1 MTDYAPDL
9 APACAARLMTPAEAA
24 ALIPSGAKIAMSL
37 GVGQPPALLKAIA
50 DRVEAGQVD
59 DLRLYYLLSTPIA
72 GETVLR
78 YELMDRIHPYS
89 LFHSAIER
97 RLDARA
103 HEEGRPPVVQVVP
116 TGFQQTPR
124 VLCQEIGVDTLVA
137 TVSPMDA
144 DGNFSFGT
152 NTDYAEP
159 VSKTAERVILEVNPH
174 MPRVFGQS
182 TVHIS
187 RVTAVVENAV
197 PLLEISKAAPQPAD
211 TVIGGLIAA
220 MVEDGATLQMG
231 IGALPDAVCA
241 ALQGHRDLGIHTEM
255 LTPGLVEL
263 MKAGVITNA
272 RKTLHPGVTAF
283 AFCMG
288 DRSTYDYLHENPA
301 IEAYPVSYI
310 NDVDV
315 IARNDRMVSVNA
327 TLEIDL
333 NGACCSEHLNGRQFT
348 GSGGQL
354 DFVRGACA
362 SPGGQSIIACHAT
375 AKSGTMS
382 RIVPKLCGPVTTPR
396 NDVHKVVTEYG
407 VANLKGLSVSERAL
421 ALIGLAAPQFRE
433 ELAAAAHSQGLI

>member
-1 MTDYAPDL
+1 MTDFNSVYAS
-9 APACAARLMTPAEAA
+9 RLMPPADAA
-24 ALIPSGAKIAMSL
+24 ALIPSGAKIVMSL
-37 GVGQPPALLKAIA
+37 GVGQPPAILKAIA
-50 DRVEAGQVD
+50 DRAQAGQVEN
-59 DLRLYYLLSTPIA
+59 LRIYYLLSTAIA

-78 YELMDRIHPYS
+78 YELMDRIRPCS

-97 RLDARA
+97 RLDAQARA
-103 HEEGRPPVVQVVP
+103 EGRPPVVEFIP

-124 VLCQEIGVDTLVA
+124 VLCEEIGVDTLVA

-159 VSKTAERVILEVNPH
+159 VSKTAKRLILEVNPN

-182 TVHIS
+182 TVHVS
-187 RVTAVVENAV
+187 RVTALVENAV
-197 PLLEISKAAPQPAD
+197 PLLEIPKAAPQPAD
-211 TVIGGLIAA
+211 TVIGSLIAA
-220 MVEDGATLQMG
+220 LVEDGATLQMG

-241 ALQGHRDLGIHTEM
+241 ALTGHRDLGIHTEM

-263 MKAGVITNA
+263 MKAGVVTNA
-272 RKTLHPGVTAF
+272 RKTLHPGVAAF

-288 DRSTYDYLHENPA
+288 DRSTYAYLHENPA

-310 NDVDV
+310 NDVSV

-333 NGACCSEHLNGRQFT
+333 NGACCSEHLNGQQFT

-354 DFVRGACA
+354 DFVRGAYA
-362 SPGGQSIIACHAT
+362 SSRGQSIIACHAT
-375 AKSGTMS
+375 AKDGTLS
-382 RIVPKLCGPVTTPR
+382 RIVPKLSGPVTTPR

-407 VANLKGLSVSERAL
+407 VANLKGLSTSERAR
-421 ALIGLAAPQFRE
+421 ALIALAAPQFRE
-433 ELAAAAHSQGLI
+433 DLTAQAKAMALIG

>member
-1 MTDYAPDL
+1 MTDIDADY
-9 APACAARLMTPAEAA
+9 AARLKSPAEAA
-24 ALIPSGAKIAMSL
+24 ALIPSGAKMVMSL
-37 GVGQPPALLKAIA
+37 GVGQPPAILKAIA
-50 DRVEAGQVD
+50 DRAEAGQVD
-59 DLRLYYLLSTPIA
+59 DLKLYYLLSTPIA

-103 HEEGRPPVVQVVP
+103 HDEGRGPVVEVIP

-124 VLCQEIGVDTLVA
+124 VLCQEVGVDTLVA

-152 NTDYAEP
+152 NTDYAQP
-159 VSKTAERVILEVNPH
+159 VSKTATRVILEVNPN
-174 MPRVFGQS
+174 MPRVFGDS
-182 TVHIS
+182 MVHIS
-187 RVTAVVENAV
+187 NVTAVVENAV
-197 PLLEISKAAPQPAD
+197 PLLEIPKAAPQSAD
-211 TVIGGLIAA
+211 TIIGGLIAGL
-220 MVEDGATLQMG
+220 VEDGATLQMG

-241 ALQGHRDLGIHTEM
+241 ALKNHRDLGIHTEM
-255 LTPGLVEL
+255 LTPGLVDL
-263 MKAGVITNA
+263 MKAGVVTNA
-272 RKTLHPGVTAF
+272 RKTLHPGKTIF

-288 DRSTYDYLHENPA
+288 DRSTYDHLHENPA
-301 IEAYPVSYI
+301 IEAHPVSYV
-310 NDVDV
+310 NDVHV
-315 IARNDRMVSVNA
+315 IGRNDRMVSVNA

-354 DFVRGACA
+354 DFVRGAYA
-362 SPGGQSIIACHAT
+362 SNGGQSIIACHAT

-382 RIVPKLCGPVTTPR
+382 RIVPKLRGPVTTPR

-407 VANLKGLSVSERAL
+407 VANLKGLSTSERAL
-421 ALIGLAAPQFRE
+421 ALISLAAPQFRD
-433 ELAAAAHSQGLI
+433 ELTAHARGMSLVP

>member
-1 MTDYAPDL
+1 MTDHAAAYADCLTTPD
-9 APACAARLMTPAEAA
+9 AAA
-24 ALIPSGAKIAMSL
+24 ALIPSGAKIAMAL
-37 GVGQPPALLKAIA
+37 GAGQPPALLKALA
-50 DRVEAGQVD
+50 DRAEAGAVD

-78 YELMDRIHPYS
+78 YELMDRIHPHS

-97 RLDARA
+97 RLEQRA
-103 HEEGRPPVVQVVP
+103 HEEGRSGVVQVVP

-124 VLCQEIGVDTLVA
+124 MLCQEVGVDTLVA

-152 NTDYAEP
+152 NIDYAEP
-159 VSKTAERVILEVNPH
+159 VSKTANRVILEVNPH
-174 MPRVFGQS
+174 MPRVFGRS
-182 TVHIS
+182 TVHVS
-187 RVTAVVENAV
+187 QVTAVVEHAA
-197 PLLEISKAAPQPAD
+197 PLMEIARATPQPAD
-211 TVIGGLIAA
+211 LIIAA
-220 MVEDGATLQMG
+220 TIAGMIEDGATLQMG

-241 ALQGHRDLGIHTEM
+241 ALMAHKDLGVHTEM
-255 LTPGLVEL
+255 LTPGLAGL
-263 MKAGVITNA
+263 MQAGVVTNA
-272 RKTLHPGVTAF
+272 RKTLHPGVTVF

-288 DRSTYDYLHENPA
+288 DRSTYDLLHENPK
-301 IEAYPVSYI
+301 IEGWPVSYV
-310 NDVDV
+310 NDVHV
-315 IARNDRMVSVNA
+315 IAQNDRMVSVNA

-354 DFVRGACA
+354 DFVRGAYA
-362 SPGGQSIIACHAT
+362 STGGQSIIACHAT

-407 VANLKGLSVSERAL
+407 VANLKGLSVSERARV
-421 ALIGLAAPQFRE
+421 LIGLAAPQFRA
-433 ELAAAAHSQGLI
+433 ELTMQARAMALID

>member
-1 MTDYAPDL
+1 MRNIDRLYADRRMT
-9 APACAARLMTPAEAA
+9 AAHAA
-24 ALIPSGAKIAMSL
+24 ALIPSGAKIAMAL
-37 GVGQPPALLKAIA
+37 GVGQPPAILRGIA
-50 DRVEAGQVD
+50 HRVETGQVD
-59 DLRLYYLLSTPIA
+59 DLRLYYLLSTAIA
-72 GETVLR
+72 GDTVLR

-89 LFHSAIER
+89 LFHSIIER

-103 HEEGRPPVVQVVP
+103 HEEGRPPVVQLVP
-116 TGFQQTPR
+116 TSFQQTPR

-137 TVSPMDA
+137 TVSPMDS

-159 VSKTAERVILEVNPH
+159 VSKTAERVLLEVNPH

-182 TVHIS
+182 TVHVS
-187 RVTAVVENAV
+187 QVTALVENAV
-197 PLLEISKAAPQPAD
+197 PLLEIPKAAPQPAD
-211 TVIGGLIAA
+211 TVIGVLIAA
-220 MVEDGATLQMG
+220 MVKDGATLQMG

-241 ALQGHRDLGIHTEM
+241 ALKDHRDLGIHTEM

-263 MKAGVITNA
+263 MKAGVVTNA
-272 RKTLHPGVTAF
+272 RKTLHPGRTTF

-288 DRSTYDYLHENPA
+288 DRGTYDYLHENPG

-310 NDVDV
+310 NDVHV
-315 IARNDRMVSVNA
+315 IAKNDRMVSVNA

-354 DFVRGACA
+354 DFVRGAYA
-362 SPGGQSIIACHAT
+362 SKGGQSIIACHAT
-375 AKSGTMS
+375 AKGGTVS
-382 RIVPKLCGPVTTPR
+382 RIVPSLCGPVTTPR
-396 NDVHKVVTEYG
+396 NDVHIVVTEYG
-407 VANLKGLSVSERAL
+407 VANLKGLSTAERAR

-433 ELAAAAHSQGLI
+433 GLSANARLS